1 MEITAAQLKREAARK
16 RRRFLWHRQ
25 KYLYL
30 LILPAFIFLIV
41 FSYLPMYGITI
52 AFQDYNPRMGFGSP
66 FVGLKHFQKL
76 FSDMFF
82 QRAFRNT
89 IMINLYKLIFE
100 FPAPI
105 ILALLVNE
113 IRRSSVKR
121 IIQTIT
127 YMPHFLSWVIV
138 AGLVITILSPNNGI
152 IAIVSE
158 RLTGTKSDL
167 YLMIDEKYFRGVLI
181 GSSIWKEIGWSS
193 IIYMAAMSSV
203 DPTLYEAA
211 VCDGAGKWRQLWNI
225 TLPSI
230 FPTIAVMLILRIGGM
245 LGSDFEQ
252 VFAMAKPSV
261 YSVGD
266 VISTYVYRAGLRGMA
281 YSYGTAVGFSMS
293 AIGFILLTGA
303 NLVSKKL
310 LDTSLW

>member
-1 MEITAAQLKREAARK
+1 MDNLAMRSKREAIK
-16 RRRFLWHRQ
+16 RSRRFLWQRQ

-30 LILPAFIFLIV
+30 MILPAFLFLII

-52 AFQDYNPRMGFGSP
+52 AFQDYNPRLGFASP

-76 FSDMFF
+76 FTDMFF

-89 IMINLYKLIFE
+89 VMINLYKLVFE

-105 ILALLVNE
+105 ILALLINE
-113 IRRSSVKR
+113 IRRGSVKR
-121 IIQTIT
+121 VIQTIT

-138 AGLVITILSPNNGI
+138 AGFVITILSPNNGI
-152 IAIVSE
+152 IAVVSE
-158 RLTGTKSDL
+158 YFTGTKSDL
-167 YLMIDEKYFRGVLI
+167 YMMINEKYFRGVLV

-193 IIYMAAMSSV
+193 IIYMAAISSV

-211 VCDGAGKWRQLWNI
+211 VCDGAGKAKQLWKI
-225 TLPSI
+225 TLPCI

-252 VFAMAKPSV
+252 VFAMANHNV

-266 VISTYVYRAGLRGMA
+266 VISTYVYRAGLKGMA

-293 AIGFILLTGA
+293 AIGFFLLTGA
-303 NLVSKKL
+303 NLISKKL